1 MSVAL
6 TEVNSAP
13 LLQGL
18 LVMCRDIFVT
28 TEVGKVL
35 LTSSVE
41 LKDAAK
47 HFIMQKTGTHNKVV
61 WRFRN
66 PGVTKSR
73 KLGI

>member
-18 LVMCRDIFVT
+18 LVMCRNIFVT

-35 LTSSVE
+35 LTSRVE
-41 LKDAAK
+41 LKHAAK
-47 HFIMQKTGTHNKVV
+47 HFIMQKQAPT
-61 WRFRN
+61 
-66 PGVTKSR
+66 TK
-73 KLGI
+73 